1 MAKTILIV
9 DDARSMRG
17 LVVMTL
23 QSAGYEVLEA
33 CDGADAINRIKGQ
46 RVHMVISDL
55 NMPNMNGIELIKAL
69 KADPQYKFLPIVM
82 LTTES
87 EELKMNEG
95 RSAGAKAWIVKPF
108 KPDVIL
114 KVVQKIIG

>member
-17 LVVMTL
+17 LVAMTL
-23 QSAGYEVLEA
+23 KSAGYDVVEA
-33 CDGADAINRIKGQ
+33 CDGQEAVEKIGGQKIN
-46 RVHMVISDL
+46 MVISDL
-55 NMPNMNGIELIKAL
+55 NMPRMDGIALIKAL
-69 KADPQYKFLPIVM
+69 KADPRYKFLPVVM

-87 EELKMNEG
+87 EEEKKREG
-95 RSAGAKAWIVKPF
+95 QMAGAKAWIVKPF
-108 KPDVIL
+108 KPETVV